1 MIEQGDGLM
10 AKREA
15 LGQCVRCAVAMS
27 ESQCKVCG
35 LVQNAKPPQTASYV
49 TKLSH
54 DAMPEGTGRHEIKIE
69 KQKAMPCEQH
79 SLSVKR

>member
-1 MIEQGDGLM
+1 MIMQGDGLM
-10 AKREA
+10 ARREA
-15 LGQCVRCAVAMS
+15 LGQCVRCAVAIS

-35 LVQNAKPPQTASYV
+35 LVQNAKPSQTASYV

-54 DAMPEGTGRHEIKIE
+54 DAMPKGTGRNELKIE

>member
-10 AKREA
+10 ARREK

-27 ESQCKVCG
+27 ESQCKACG

-54 DAMPEGTGRHEIKIE
+54 DAKPEGYPIHELKSE
-69 KQKAMPCEQH
+69 NKKGHA
-79 SLSVKR
+79 